1 MIHVDI
7 DSLMKSIV
15 HACNYVLIVVIFS
28 CVFLRGKE
36 CNRLCNYVT
45 SPMHI

>member
-15 HACNYVLIVVIFS
+15 HACKYVLIVVIF
-28 CVFLRGKE
+28 FLCFFAWEG
-36 CNRLCNYVT
+36 V
-45 SPMHI
+45 